1 MSSSSLPRE
10 VSRESRLRAGIDIG
24 NSTTEIVVVELTDGP
39 PRPLVWDRRPTRGVK
54 GSPESIAAAERLLA
68 QLLRRPEVGGR
79 ECAEVISPVQV
90 PVSTEVV
97 PVPKAVLGGPLR
109 VLAASAGT
117 PGGEG
122 WGVGRPVPVS
132 DPPDPTAGPVIL
144 VAADPVGF
152 RQTVVEVRR
161 WLACGAEVVGI
172 VAAGDEGRLISSRL
186 ASAVTSSPV
195 TSSAVTSGA
204 GTSSAGLPV
213 VDCVPAE
220 AALAC
225 RLIALEVAPAGSLVR
240 RMVDPLWLGRV
251 FAEAAAL
258 NEASRSEAS
267 PGESSH
273 GESSPGESSPS
284 AGPSA
289 TDLRTAASA
298 LRGLGAAAVGLTADG
313 SDNARAAAG
322 PEVEWADGERLGLSV
337 GVPRLRAGGI
347 GDVAALWRP
356 DATGNLSRTPT
367 ADLWAVDV
375 DPSAWPSLQVAAVRS
390 PGVAV
395 AVLADPGAAVA
406 ATAEREAAGRGARTT
421 PGAEHAAAV
430 LDLGAGTLDLVTDG
444 AAGTAAG
451 AGELLTVTTA
461 HVLGITRGAAEW
473 VKRGPAVRVDEP
485 RVVTDE
491 AGQRHFRDDPVAGG
505 SVGWL
510 AAPGPAGLLPFAAG
524 LAPAEWRALRL
535 GLKRAVIAD
544 NVARLLRS
552 AEVTRGQVLLVG
564 GPAADEELLT
574 LLSDV
579 LPAGVVAG
587 RAEVAGVLGHRYAVA
602 YGLTLH

>member
-347 GDVAALWRP
+347 GDVAVLWRP

-390 PGVAV
+390 
-395 AVLADPGAAVA
+395 
-406 ATAEREAAGRGARTT
+406 